1 MKQTPAFTLI
11 EVMIALFILATTGF
25 VLSSV
30 QMRSYLRVETNRKN
44 VERVYLIKKELYQ
57 FLMTPPKSD
66 KPVVIKLENPILRIT
81 SNMVEIP
88 KKSSLYSFKDNLRII
103 QSEADWKDAG
113 RVRKEKMISFVYKE
127 PEDEKEK
134 K

>member
-1 MKQTPAFTLI
+1 
-11 EVMIALFILATTGF
+11 MIALFILATTGF

-30 QMRSYLRVETNRKN
+30 QMRSYLRVENNRKN
-44 VERVYLIKKELYQ
+44 IELVYLIKKELYQ
-57 FLMTPPKSD
+57 LFMMPPKSD
-66 KPVVIKLENPILRIT
+66 KPLVVKLEDPVLRIT
-81 SNMVEIP
+81 SNMVEIS
-88 KKSSLYSFKDNLRII
+88 KKSSLYTFKDNLRII

-127 PEDEKEK
+127 PEEEKEK